1 MSSWITVFI
10 LGVVEGLTEFIPV
23 SSTGHLLIVEQWIH
37 DSQSDLFN
45 VVIQCGA
52 VLAVIPLFHERIR
65 KMLSWRDA
73 SSRDLALKVIVA
85 FIITGIGGLILEK
98 KGFKLP
104 ESVVPVAIAL
114 IAGGI
119 IFIIVEFV
127 RKGGHLRDSITWP
140 VTIAVAVG
148 QLVAA
153 AFPGAS
159 RSGAT
164 IIFAMILGA
173 NRVVATEFS
182 FLVGIPTM
190 LAAGTLKIYKGL
202 KNHDH
207 ENWGL
212 LLFATVVAAIVSF
225 IAVKWLLRF
234 VQTHTFIGFG
244 IYRILLGILLLWIAW
259 PKS

>member
-1 MSSWITVFI
+1 
-10 LGVVEGLTEFIPV
+10 
-23 SSTGHLLIVEQWIH
+23 LLIAEQWLH
-37 DSQSDLFN
+37 NSQSDLFN

-65 KMLSWRDA
+65 KMLYWADPA
-73 SSRDLALKVIVA
+73 SRSLSLKVITA
-85 FIITGIGGLILEK
+85 FVITGIGGLILEK

-104 ESVVPVAIAL
+104 ETVLPVAIAL

-119 IFIIVEFV
+119 IFIIVELW
-127 RKGGHLRDSITWP
+127 RKGTHGQAMISWP

-159 RSGAT
+159 RSGST
-164 IIFAMILGA
+164 IMFSMILGA
-173 NRVVATEFS
+173 NRVIATEFS

-190 LAAGTLKIYKGL
+190 LAAGAYKIYKGL

-212 LLFATVVAAIVSF
+212 LLLATVVAAIVSF

-244 IYRILLGILLLWIAW
+244 IYRIILGILLLWFMW